1 MALTN
6 DQMVEK
12 CQRGISACEKEIEK
26 KQKTVDKANEAIDDA
41 TEQIELFHLVIEK
54 IDGTPSPTSYKTSR
68 IDSENTTLVSPNTV
82 EGEDIGPL

>member
-12 CQRGISACEKEIEK
+12 CQRGISVCEKEIEK
-26 KQKTVDKANEAIDDA
+26 KQKTIDKAMESINGAN
-41 TEQIELFHLVIEK
+41 EQIEVFYFVIEK
-54 IDGTPSPTSYKTSR
+54 IDGTPFPASRTSADDSPTL
-68 IDSENTTLVSPNTV
+68 ESPNIV